1 MKAWGRRPGGGALL
15 SCTLISVALL
25 AFGDVVQVPVSSLL
39 ATTVLRPFQVALTLG
54 PRLGSLW
61 LENRQLHQVLETR
74 AWDRTRLR
82 HLEAENRRLRD
93 LLEMRREEPESLVV
107 TSVLS
112 REPTRYGE
120 ILYINKG
127 LAQGLTAG
135 VPAVSSGRLVGM
147 VEAVEPVR
155 SRVITLWN
163 VKLRV
168 SARVGIRGPGGILR
182 WEAALGQD
190 LVLENIPLEEPVAIG
205 DTVWTSGLGEVFPPG
220 ILVGRVRSTRADSLN
235 LLQTVRVRPFVS
247 LARLQD
253 VLLIPP
259 PPEQP

>member
-1 MKAWGRRPGGGALL
+1 M
-15 SCTLISVALL
+15 ALL
-25 AFGDVVQVPVSSLL
+25 ASGDVVQVPVSSFL

-61 LENRQLHQVLETR
+61 LENRELQHELETQ
-74 AWDRTRLR
+74 AWDHTRLL

-93 LLEMRREEPESLVV
+93 LLDMRRDEPESLVV

-112 REPTRYGE
+112 REPTRFGE
-120 ILYINKG
+120 ILWIDKG
-127 LAQGLTAG
+127 RVHGLLAG

-147 VEAVEPVR
+147 IDSVEPVR
-155 SRVITLWN
+155 SRVLTLWN
-163 VKLRV
+163 EELRV
-168 SARVGIRGPGGILR
+168 SARVGLRGPGGILR
-182 WEAALGQD
+182 WDRYLGQD
-190 LVLENIPLEEPVAIG
+190 LVLENIPLEESVFEG

-220 ILVGRVRSTRADSLN
+220 VLVGRVRGTQADSLN